1 MPMELLL
8 SPMHAS
14 RPRNRLIAQ
23 ALYDM
28 GVIEHYGRGIKRI
41 KEECDRNGNPYPD
54 WTDRPGE
61 FLTIYKTRG
70 SQDTEVGGKAPEVGP
85 KSEEVGGKRSGVGG
99 KAQEVGG
106 VDFDLALSGVRKD
119 FRETCRRVW
128 ELLSKDEGI
137 LQQDIGARLQIADSS
152 VRNAYAALKDAGLL
166 IKTGEGRGSKWTV
179 VRGKSSQD

>member
-1 MPMELLL
+1 M
-8 SPMHAS
+8 MHAS

-61 FLTIYKTRG
+61 FLTIYKARG
-70 SQDTEVGGKAPEVGP
+70 SQGA
-85 KSEEVGGKRSGVGG
+85 
-99 KAQEVGG
+99 EVGG

-128 ELLSKDEGI
+128 ELLSNDEGI
-137 LQQDIGARLQIADSS
+137 LQQDICTRLQIADSS